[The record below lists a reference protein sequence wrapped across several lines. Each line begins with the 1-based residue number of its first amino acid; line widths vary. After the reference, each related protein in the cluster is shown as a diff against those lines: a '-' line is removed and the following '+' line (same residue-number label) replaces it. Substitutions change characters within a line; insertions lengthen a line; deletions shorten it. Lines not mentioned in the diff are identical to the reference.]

1 MNRWNLPETI
11 PTSCPN
17 CGAASHKEEEYK
29 KYTAI
34 ICLYCNQ
41 AIACLSKNQRITQI
55 NTDGGAFVTGNVNTV
70 NNFVGRDNI
79 VVNLGDGVR
88 NIASGKNVKVTIK

>member
-1 MNRWNLPETI
+1 MHHNQVINLGVI
-11 PTSCPN
+11 
-17 CGAASHKEEEYK
+17 
-29 KYTAI
+29 
-34 ICLYCNQ
+34 
-41 AIACLSKNQRITQI
+41 
-55 NTDGGAFVTGNVNTV
+55 TDGGAFVTGNVNTV